1 MEMYRPKYHFT
12 VKKGW
17 VNDPNGF
24 CYFNGKYHLF
34 YQYFEE
40 PYPGRISWGHAVSD
54 DLVYFE
60 ELEPAINPNSYYDK
74 DGCWSGSSFVKD
86 GILYLMYT
94 GHSCTENGVVQT
106 QNIVISEDGYNF
118 KKYEGN
124 PVISLKDLPSN
135 CTIEDFRDPS
145 IYEENGEYYVLIG
158 NKSKENVAQ
167 LLLFKSKDLL
177 NWKYE
182 RTLISSNDLGYMLEC
197 PSSFKTNNK
206 RVLIMSP
213 QGLKSKENDFWNV
226 YSSIYI
232 IGSKNLIDLD
242 YTKYKEIDH
251 GLDFYAPHI
260 ISNGNIMISWMNIW
274 ERENRLMEMNSKWV
288 NAFTMPRRLSLKNNK
303 LIQKP
308 FESFNNYFINE
319 KTFEGKIKKEINIK
333 ELKGRYKH
341 HHIEFNYGGELSV
354 KLLKKED
361 KYLEIKYENNNLI
374 FDRRNSLYLIK
385 SYKEEKSCCNYRV
398 INLPK
403 KRIILDIYID
413 GPYVELYIND
423 GEEVMSMTCFHPL
436 DYEDISLSSKNGK
449 KVKIISKE
457 FKE

>member
-17 VNDPNGF
+17 INDPNGF

-34 YQYFEE
+34 YQYYEE
-40 PYPGRISWGHAVSD
+40 PHPGCMRWGHAVSD
-54 DLVYFE
+54 DLIHFE
-60 ELEPAINPNSYYDK
+60 ELEPAIIPNSYYDK

-158 NKSKENVAQ
+158 NKSKNNVAQ
-167 LLLFKSKDLL
+167 LLLFKSFDLL
-177 NWKYE
+177 NWKYD

-197 PSSFKTNNK
+197 PSSSRINDK
-206 RVLIMSP
+206 RMLIMSP

-232 IGSKNLIDLD
+232 VGTKDLLNLD

-260 ISNGNIMISWMNIW
+260 ISNGNILISWMNIW

-319 KTFEGKIKKEINIK
+319 NTFEGKIKKEINI
-333 ELKGRYKH
+333 
-341 HHIEFNYGGELSV
+341 
-354 KLLKKED
+354 
-361 KYLEIKYENNNLI
+361 
-374 FDRRNSLYLIK
+374 
-385 SYKEEKSCCNYRV
+385 
-398 INLPK
+398 
-403 KRIILDIYID
+403 
-413 GPYVELYIND
+413 
-423 GEEVMSMTCFHPL
+423 
-436 DYEDISLSSKNGK
+436 
-449 KVKIISKE
+449 
-457 FKE
+457 